1 MVDVRVLPVGPRAV
15 LLEVADIAT
24 ALALAD
30 HCRTESWAS
39 EVVPAARTV
48 LLDGLAVPRERV
60 AAGLATWTP
69 EGSPAP
75 GGLVELPV
83 VLDGED
89 LPDVARLWGCTRS
102 EVVATL
108 TTTTFTSA
116 FCGFAP
122 GFSYLSGLPADRA
135 VPRLPTP
142 RPRVPAGSVALAG
155 EWAGV
160 YPTASP
166 GGWRLVGRTDATLWD
181 SDRDPPALL
190 VPGTGVR
197 FVEA

>member
-15 LLEVADIAT
+15 LLEVADVAT

-30 HCRTESWAS
+30 HCRTVSWAT

-48 LLDGLAVPRERV
+48 LLDGLGVPPERV
-60 AAGLATWTP
+60 AAALATWTP
-69 EGSPAP
+69 EGPTAP

-102 EVVATL
+102 DVVTTL

-122 GFSYLSGLPADRA
+122 GFSYLAGLPADRA
-135 VPRLPTP
+135 VPRLPSP

-181 SDRDPPALL
+181 ADREPPALL
-190 VPGTGVR
+190 VPGTRVR